1 MKSIKIILTA
11 FLLLALTLGVNATGG
26 IKLYV
31 KIKSTEKLEGYLLAD
46 KPVVTFDG
54 QNVQIKTA
62 DVEISTPYTYA
73 DIEKFY
79 FDVVQDEIIEPDTI
93 PDDPTDNIEKED
105 AVEKVSFEF
114 AYDGRVA
121 QIKGLGEAPKVA
133 VFNTAGVQAQPRTV
147 ITSNAVTITMSELPA
162 GIYVIRANDR
172 SFKIIKK

>member
-1 MKSIKIILTA
+1 MRHIKYIL
-11 FLLLALTLGVNATGG
+11 FLLLFAFVSQLTFAAGAVTLVLKLKNSDAVEKFKLAT
-26 IKLYV
+26 
-31 KIKSTEKLEGYLLAD
+31 
-46 KPVVTFDG
+46 KPVVTFENGDSLR
-54 QNVQIKTA
+54 IHSI
-62 DVEISTPYTYA
+62 DVETTRA
-73 DIEKFY
+73 FTDVEKFY
-79 FDVVQDEIIEPDTI
+79 FEVEEDETIEPD
-93 PDDPTDNIEKED
+93 PKTDAIDELQED
-105 AVEKVSFEF
+105 ATEKVSFEF

>member
-1 MKSIKIILTA
+1 MLFAFISQLTFA
-11 FLLLALTLGVNATGG
+11 AGAVTLVLKLKDSDAVEKFKLAT
-26 IKLYV
+26 
-31 KIKSTEKLEGYLLAD
+31 
-46 KPVVTFDG
+46 KPVVTFEDG
-54 QNVQIKTA
+54 TTLRIKSEYVDITR
-62 DVEISTPYTYA
+62 EYI

-79 FDVVQDEIIEPDTI
+79 FEVEEDETIKPEPEPDAI
-93 PDDPTDNIEKED
+93 DELKED

-133 VFNTAGVQAQPRTV
+133 VFNTAGVQVQPRTV
-147 ITSNAVTITMSELPA
+147 ITSSAVTITMSELPA